1 MIPKGEDLVLWPAQ
15 HPDGIACK
23 LCPSCILFP
32 AMIKLDKLCS
42 HAALLQVPQHPDH
55 VEDES
60 KKEMTQKD
68 LDFAKVALPRDVLQ
82 YFGGSYIRDSSIM
95 GQHLILSGKLRTLKS
110 LLNKFQYQKDKV
122 LVFSYSTDTLDLI
135 ESQVKLS
142 GFNYLRLD
150 GKTQTS
156 NRQMLVDKFQNDE
169 KITLFLISTKAG
181 GMGLNLTAANR
192 VIIYDVNWSPSH
204 DEQAQDRA
212 FRIGQHRDVEVIR
225 LIAQGTIEELR
236 YARQLYKT
244 HIKQESL
251 ESSDY
256 ATAETIRM
264 FRGVQGDSSRKG
276 ELFGLENLLK
286 FKDGSFTKGKGTWK
300 TSSNDPSLCTLDL
313 KRKDIEDNFNRDG
326 DTEDMEALMEVFN
339 HDQFLREDG
348 YGDHQQLNNEDEEFG
363 GESQMAHEVLGGCF
377 KNDAPT
383 GDALHSVDSVE
394 CGLSVQSAET
404 ELLISAVK
412 RMIPSDDGMSLS
424 DSNSSTNSQ
433 DKVESVDIEKK
444 EENDVPKT
452 VQKVQQKR
460 TALWDNGHEAKG
472 RVNRKPINLF
482 RRKQDQQD

>member
-1 MIPKGEDLVLWPAQ
+1 M
-15 HPDGIACK
+15 
-23 LCPSCILFP
+23 S
-32 AMIKLDKLCS
+32 KLDKLCS
-42 HAALLQVPQHPDH
+42 HAALLQVPQHPDS
-55 VEDES
+55 VGDES
-60 KKEMTQKD
+60 RKEILQKD
-68 LDFAKVALPRDVLQ
+68 LEFAKVALPHDVLQ
-82 YFGGSYIRDSSIM
+82 YFGNSYIRDSSIM
-95 GQHLILSGKLRTLKS
+95 GQHLILSGKLRTLKG

-142 GFNYLRLD
+142 GFTYLRLD

-156 NRQMLVDKFQNDE
+156 SRQMLVDTFQNDE

-212 FRIGQHRDVEVIR
+212 FRIGQNRDVEVIR

-244 HIKQESL
+244 HLKQESL

-286 FKDGSFTKGKGTWK
+286 FKDGSFTKGKGMWK
-300 TSSNDPSLCTLDL
+300 TSSKDPSLCTLALERNDA
-313 KRKDIEDNFNRDG
+313 KDHFNRG
-326 DTEDMEALMEVFN
+326 SDTEEMEDFMEVFN

-348 YGDHQQLNNEDEEFG
+348 CGDQQHLNHEDEELG
-363 GESQMAHEVLGGCF
+363 GESQMAHEVLGGSLENGTCPDTTPQLLG
-377 KNDAPT
+377 NTDY
-383 GDALHSVDSVE
+383 
-394 CGLSVQSAET
+394 GLSAQSAET
-404 ELLISAVK
+404 DILISAVK
-412 RMIPSDDGMSLS
+412 STIPSGDEMGLS
-424 DSNSSTNSQ
+424 DSSCCSNSSTHSQ
-433 DKVESVDIEKK
+433 EKVHSDGMDKPKCNVVSEEERKVQEKK
-444 EENDVPKT
+444 TSIWGTE
-452 VQKVQQKR
+452 QKR
-460 TALWDNGHEAKG
+460 KG
-472 RVNRKPINLF
+472 PVKRKPINLF
-482 RRKQDQQD
+482 IRKQDKKDT